1 MMIFANAASERRGEG
16 GAVCEYLI
24 IYDGPQPTDDDE
36 SIEGF

>member
-1 MMIFANAASERRGEG
+1 MIFANAASERRGGRG

-24 IYDGPQPTDDDE
+24 IYDGPEPTDDDE